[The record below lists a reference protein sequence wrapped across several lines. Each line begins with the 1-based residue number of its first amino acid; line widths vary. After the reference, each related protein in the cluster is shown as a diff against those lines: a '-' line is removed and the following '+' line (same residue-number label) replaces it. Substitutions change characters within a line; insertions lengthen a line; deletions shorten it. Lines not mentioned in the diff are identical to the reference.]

1 VDDPLS
7 PAARPVTCAVMVFT
21 RDLRI
26 ADNPAL
32 AAAAG
37 SARVVPLFV
46 FDDAVLA
53 RCHEHANRLAFLLE
67 SLHDLDQ
74 SLRGLGGA
82 LVVRR
87 GEWAPT
93 VLRTA
98 IGAGASQIHVAE
110 DVSGYAAR
118 RLARLTADAAAAR
131 IGVTS
136 HPGITAVRPGA
147 IRPPGG
153 AAYQI
158 FTPYYR
164 RWLDAPRRPRAAPP
178 ARITLPG
185 GIDTG
190 GIDPGRIPRL
200 GELTAAT
207 PSAAADTAGG
217 ESAGR
222 ARLLRWVAD
231 HLDSYDAARDDL
243 AADRTSRLAPYFH
256 LGCLSPGAVAAD
268 LSGRRGAAA
277 FVRQIAWRDFFHQ
290 VLAARP
296 DAASR
301 DYRGRGDR
309 WADDAGALAAWQ
321 AGQTGYPVVDAGMRQ
336 LAAEGFLHNRARM
349 IVASFL
355 TKDLYID
362 WRQGAAHFLRYL
374 LDGDIACNQLNWQW
388 VAGTGTD
395 ANPHR
400 IFNPTLQG
408 RRFDPA
414 GDYVRRYVPELTG
427 LPAGVIHEPPAAAR
441 EALGYPAPLVDHQA
455 AIAEYRR
462 RPRQ

>member
-1 VDDPLS
+1 MDLVNDPLS
-7 PAARPVTCAVMVFT
+7 PAARSLTCSIMVFT

-53 RCHEHANRLAFLLE
+53 RWRDHANRLAFLLE

-87 GEWAPT
+87 GEWAPA

-98 IGAGASQIHVAE
+98 LGAGAGQIHVAE

-118 RLARLTADAAAAR
+118 RLARLADAAAGAR
-131 IGVTS
+131 IGVTR
-136 HPGITAVRPGA
+136 HPGITVLRPGA

-164 RWLDAPRRPRAAPP
+164 RWLDAPLRPPAATP

-185 GIDTG
+185 GID
-190 GIDPGRIPRL
+190 PGRIPQL

-222 ARLLRWVAD
+222 ARLQRWAGD
-231 HLDSYDAARDDL
+231 HLDAYDAARDDL
-243 AADRTSRLAPYFH
+243 AADRTSRLAPYLH
-256 LGCLSPGAVAAD
+256 LGCLSPAAVAAD
-268 LSGRRGAAA
+268 LGGRRGGAP

-309 WADDAGALAAWQ
+309 WADDTGALAAWQ

-355 TKDLYID
+355 TKDLHID

-414 GDYVRRYVPELTG
+414 GDYVRRYVPELSG
-427 LPAGVIHEPPAAAR
+427 LPASVIHEPPAAVR
-441 EALGYPAPLVDHQA
+441 EALGYPPPLVDHHA

-462 RPRQ
+462 RPRR

>member
-1 VDDPLS
+1 MNPVNGPLS
-7 PAARPVTCAVMVFT
+7 PAARAVTCSIMVFT

-46 FDDAVLA
+46 FDDSVLA
-53 RCHEHANRLAFLLE
+53 RWREHANRLAFLLE

-87 GEWAPT
+87 GEWAPA

-98 IGAGASQIHVAE
+98 LGAGAGQIHVAE

-118 RLARLTADAAAAR
+118 RLARLADAAAGAR
-131 IGVTS
+131 IGVTR
-136 HPGITAVRPGA
+136 HPGITVLRPGA

-164 RWLDAPRRPRAAPP
+164 RWLDAPRRPPAATP

-185 GIDTG
+185 GID
-190 GIDPGRIPRL
+190 PGRIPQL

-222 ARLLRWVAD
+222 ARLQRWAGD
-231 HLDSYDAARDDL
+231 HLDAYDAARDDL
-243 AADRTSRLAPYFH
+243 AADRTSRLAPYLH
-256 LGCLSPGAVAAD
+256 LGCLSPAAVAAD
-268 LSGRRGAAA
+268 LGGRRGGAA

-309 WADDAGALAAWQ
+309 WADDTGALAAWQ

-355 TKDLYID
+355 TKDLHID

-414 GDYVRRYVPELTG
+414 GDYVRRYVPELSG
-427 LPAGVIHEPPAAAR
+427 LPASVIHEPPAAVR
-441 EALGYPAPLVDHQA
+441 EALGYPPPLVDHHA

-462 RPRQ
+462 RPRR